1 MNIFKAIG
9 KNIYNPIHFRVVRS
23 ETNGAAIKYYYK
35 LITVLAL
42 ILTIIFSVIFV
53 PVLLAFTKLIK
64 DEGATWY
71 PADLILT
78 IKNGQVSTNIP
89 EPSKFPL
96 PPSWQEEVK
105 EKKLES
111 LLVIDTKNN
120 FTLDQFEDYQT
131 PIWLTANSLVYQE
144 NNGIVIKPIP
154 KEFSLVVDRAK
165 IGSWI
170 SKFSPA
176 LTALAPLLI
185 VGLFLMIIIAS
196 SFYLL
201 ALLLIALFVMLIGRL
216 KQIKLSYGEAYRVAI
231 HAATLP
237 LIISTLSWLLVP
249 FANLHFLPTIILLF
263 IVTINLKTEE
273 GLIAI
278 QN

>member
-23 ETNGAAIKYYYK
+23 ETTRATIKYYYK

-120 FTLDQFEDYQT
+120 FTLDQFEDYQ
-131 PIWLTANSLVYQE
+131 
-144 NNGIVIKPIP
+144 
-154 KEFSLVVDRAK
+154 
-165 IGSWI
+165 
-170 SKFSPA
+170 
-176 LTALAPLLI
+176 
-185 VGLFLMIIIAS
+185 
-196 SFYLL
+196 
-201 ALLLIALFVMLIGRL
+201 
-216 KQIKLSYGEAYRVAI
+216 
-231 HAATLP
+231 
-237 LIISTLSWLLVP
+237 
-249 FANLHFLPTIILLF
+249 
-263 IVTINLKTEE
+263 
-273 GLIAI
+273 
-278 QN
+278 